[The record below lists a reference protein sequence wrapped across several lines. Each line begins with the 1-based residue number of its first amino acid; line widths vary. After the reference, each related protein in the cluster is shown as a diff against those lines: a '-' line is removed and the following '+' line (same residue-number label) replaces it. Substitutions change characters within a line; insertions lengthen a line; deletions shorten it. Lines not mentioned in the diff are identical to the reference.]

1 MNDNDVWTRM
11 MMDFIESRAGRALM
25 EMTEEERKEFRIL
38 SARKEFRILSERKEF
53 KEVKKCDF
61 VKVIGDK

>member
-11 MMDFIESRAGRALM
+11 MMDFLESRAGRDLL
-25 EMTEEERKEFRIL
+25 EMTEEQK
-38 SARKEFRILSERKEF
+38 KF
-53 KEVKKCDF
+53 KEVNKCDF